1 MKKVPQ
7 QQTPPPQVE
16 MSRNDFRLMVA
27 KEKMLNGKNFEDCTR
42 MELFEMLMSLI
53 KQIREMHIEKKKS
66 EDAKLKNRIKSWWK
80 NLKAKITAK
89 SRTKQTV

>member
-1 MKKVPQ
+1 MNKASPQ
-7 QQTPPPQVE
+7 QTAPPQVE

-53 KQIREMHIEKKKS
+53 KQIREMHIEKRNTEEKK
-66 EDAKLKNRIKSWWK
+66 KKNRIKSWWK
-80 NLKAKITAK
+80 NLKVKITAK
-89 SRTKQTV
+89 LRTKQSA

>member
-16 MSRNDFRLMVA
+16 MSRNDFRLVVA

-53 KQIREMHIEKKKS
+53 KQIREMHIEKKKA
-66 EDAKLKNRIKSWWK
+66 EDAKLKNRIKAWWK

-89 SRTKQTV
+89 LKTKQSA

>member
-53 KQIREMHIEKKKS
+53 KQIREMHIEKKKA
-66 EDAKLKNRIKSWWK
+66 EDAKLKSRIKAWWK

>member
-53 KQIREMHIEKKKS
+53 KQIREMHIEKKKA

>member
-53 KQIREMHIEKKKS
+53 KQIREMHIEKKKA
-66 EDAKLKNRIKSWWK
+66 EDAKLKNRIKAWWK

-89 SRTKQTV
+89 LKTKQSA

>member
-7 QQTPPPQVE
+7 QQTAPPQVE

-53 KQIREMHIEKKKS
+53 KQIRELHIEKRNA

-80 NLKAKITAK
+80 NLKVKITAK
-89 SRTKQTV
+89 LRTKQSA

>member
-16 MSRNDFRLMVA
+16 MSRNDFRLIVA

-53 KQIREMHIEKKKS
+53 KQIREMHIEKKKA
-66 EDAKLKNRIKSWWK
+66 EDAKLKNRIKAWWK

>member
-1 MKKVPQ
+1 MKKAPQ

-53 KQIREMHIEKKKS
+53 KQIREMHIEKRNT

-80 NLKAKITAK
+80 NLKVKITAK
-89 SRTKQTV
+89 LRTKQSA

>member
-7 QQTPPPQVE
+7 HQTPPPQVE

-27 KEKMLNGKNFEDCTR
+27 KEKMLNGKNFENCTR

-53 KQIREMHIEKKKS
+53 KQIREMHIEKKKA

>member
-53 KQIREMHIEKKKS
+53 KQIREMHIEKKKA
-66 EDAKLKNRIKSWWK
+66 EDAKLKNRIKAWWK

>member
-27 KEKMLNGKNFEDCTR
+27 KEKMLNGKNFENCTR

-53 KQIREMHIEKKKS
+53 KQIREMHIEKKKA

>member
-53 KQIREMHIEKKKS
+53 KQIREMHIEKKKA
-66 EDAKLKNRIKSWWK
+66 EDAKLKNRIKAWWK

-89 SRTKQTV
+89 SRTKQSA